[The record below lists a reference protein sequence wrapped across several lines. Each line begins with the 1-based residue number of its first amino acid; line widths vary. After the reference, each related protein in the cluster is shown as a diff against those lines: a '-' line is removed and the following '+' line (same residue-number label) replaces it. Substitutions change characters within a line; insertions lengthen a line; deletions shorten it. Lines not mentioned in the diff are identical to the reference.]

1 LSLLQLQLSSFDSGT
16 HDKPNARRWRMRQHC
31 NYAMQTCANLPDIKD
46 GRQLPSAGRW
56 RTHASALVKS
66 PYKIWP
72 KHTHRL
78 LEGIPSQHFG
88 NTTLSWLLT
97 ILPSNLRIRHYNRMA
112 QRWSPRGHTLPPL
125 DQGNPF
131 HELCS
136 TTPFW
141 VHSIQPANSRIHQHN
156 CMGLL
161 GVAALLASL
170 VAVLAGLV
178 AEVAALW
185 GHTHDGGPCNTRLS
199 YQLPRCFL
207 RPQRN

>member
-1 LSLLQLQLSSFDSGT
+1 MGCSMPEHSRQRLT
-16 HDKPNARRWRMRQHC
+16 H
-31 NYAMQTCANLPDIKD
+31 CAVKKKKKKKKD

-136 TTPFW
+136 TTPFSA
-141 VHSIQPANSRIHQHN
+141 HSIQPANSR
-156 CMGLL
+156 
-161 GVAALLASL
+161 S
-170 VAVLAGLV
+170 
-178 AEVAALW
+178 
-185 GHTHDGGPCNTRLS
+185 R
-199 YQLPRCFL
+199 
-207 RPQRN
+207 